1 MEFSRQEY
9 WRGLPFSSPGDLPD
23 PGIEPGSPVL
33 KADSL
38 PSEPPGKPF
47 LGPGILAPIFCCI
60 SSPGGSVV
68 SSLYV
73 RHPGPNPRVGKIPW
87 RRKWQPTLVF
97 LPGKSD
103 GQRCLAGYSPW
114 GHRRVRHE
122 LEIK

>member
-9 WRGLPFSSPGDLPD
+9 WRGLPFPSPGDLPD

-38 PSEPPGKPF
+38 PSELPRKPF

-68 SSLYV
+68 SSLFV

-87 RRKWQPTLVF
+87 RMKWQPTLVF

-114 GHRRVRHE
+114 GHRRVRHD
-122 LEIK
+122 LETK